1 MFDVDKIRG
10 DFPLLSQSPQ
20 GRRLV
25 YLDNAAT
32 TQKPAVVIE
41 AIGRFYETCN
51 ANVHRG
57 AYALAEAATE
67 AYERARRRVARF
79 LHAPGPEGIIFTRNA
94 TEAINLVAYSW
105 GLSQLKPG
113 DEILL
118 TEMEHHS
125 NLVPWH
131 LVAART
137 GARIRAVPLRED
149 YELDLEA
156 FYRLLSARTRLVA
169 LVHVSNVLGTINP
182 VREFVQAAHDL
193 GALVL
198 VDGAQAVPHMPV
210 DVQELGVDFYAFS
223 GHKICGPTGIGV
235 LYGRPELLEA
245 MPPFLGG
252 GDMINEVWVDRSTYA
267 ELPHKFEA
275 GTPHLAGAV
284 GLEVALDYVEGI
296 GLDRIGAWSRRLADR
311 AARELSSIPGVR
323 VYRPREGSGVV
334 SFTLAGV
341 HAHDLA
347 TVLDAEGVAIRAGHH
362 CAQPLMRR
370 LGLQATAR
378 ASFYLYNTEEEVEA
392 LLEAVRKAARLFAPL
407 VERAIRSPVQG

>member
-392 LLEAVRKAARLFAPL
+392 LLEAVHKAARLFAPL

>member
-407 VERAIRSPVQG
+407 VEKAIRSPVQG

>member
-67 AYERARRRVARF
+67 AYECARRRVARF